1 MSFLLDTDIC
11 SAHLKRPAGLTSRFV
26 QYSGRLAVSVLT
38 IGELL
43 TWARRRGAP
52 ARRLEGIEAL
62 SSEVDSLVVSEKVAE
77 VFGELR
83 AGQLDAGT
91 PTPTADLWIAATAV
105 AHGLT
110 LVTHNTRDYQNIP
123 GLVLVDWLVD

>member
-26 QYSGRLAVSVLT
+26 QYSGRIAVSVLT
-38 IGELL
+38 VGELL

-52 ARRLEGIEAL
+52 TRRLEGIEAL
-62 SSEVDSLVVSEKVAE
+62 LSEVDSLVVSEKVAE

-83 AGQLDAGT
+83 AEQLDTGT

-110 LVTHNTRDYQNIP
+110 LVTHNTRRVP
-123 GLVLVDWLVD
+123 LLACPAV

>member
-26 QYSGRLAVSVLT
+26 QHSGRLAVSILT
-38 IGELL
+38 VGELM
-43 TWARRRGAP
+43 TWAQRRDAP

-62 SSEVDSLVVSEKVAE
+62 LSEVETPLANEKVAE
-77 VFGELR
+77 AFGELR
-83 AGQLDAGT
+83 AAQLDAGT

-110 LVTHNTRDYQNIP
+110 LVTHNTRDYENIP
-123 GLVLVDWLVD
+123 RLALADWLID

>member
-1 MSFLLDTDIC
+1 MSYLLDTDIC

-26 QYSGRLAVSVLT
+26 QHSGRLAVSVLT
-38 IGELL
+38 VGELL

-62 SSEVDSLVVSEKVAE
+62 LSEVDSLVVSEKVAE

-83 AGQLDAGT
+83 AAQLDAGT

-110 LVTHNTRDYQNIP
+110 LVTHNTRDYHSIT
-123 GLVLVDWLVD
+123 GLNLADWLID